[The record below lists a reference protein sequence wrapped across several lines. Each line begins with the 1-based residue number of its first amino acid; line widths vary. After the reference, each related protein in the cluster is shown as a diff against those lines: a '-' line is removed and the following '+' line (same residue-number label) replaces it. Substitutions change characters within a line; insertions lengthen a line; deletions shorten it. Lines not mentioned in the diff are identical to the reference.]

1 MVALATIMGFY
12 SATDFQP
19 DSSVGY
25 LAKRV
30 HQLARAGLE
39 PVLAE
44 EGLTFT
50 QWHALV
56 SIYFGRGATPIELAR
71 DLSYD
76 KGATTRLLDVLE
88 GRGWIERQR
97 GRDDRRS
104 IRLTLTAT
112 GEDVTRRG
120 RLRVIEAWN
129 GWLEDWPAA
138 EVTAAVAMLQRLR
151 DTLTEKVS

>member
-1 MVALATIMGFY
+1 MPFY
-12 SATDFQP
+12 SAADFEP

-30 HQLARAGLE
+30 YQLSRAGLE

-56 SIYFGRGATPIELAR
+56 SIYFRRGATPIELAR

-76 KGATTRLLDVLE
+76 KGATTRLLDVLVE
-88 GRGWIERQR
+88 RGWVERER
-97 GRDDRRS
+97 GREDRRS
-104 IRLTLTAT
+104 IKLTLTAE
-112 GEDVTRRG
+112 GEAVTRRG
-120 RLRVIEAWN
+120 RLRVIDAWN
-129 GWLEDWPAA
+129 GWLADWPDADIA
-138 EVTAAVAMLQRLR
+138 AAVATLQRLR
-151 DTLTEKVS
+151 DTLTEKLA

>member
-1 MVALATIMGFY
+1 MSFY

-30 HQLARAGLE
+30 HQLAQAGLE
-39 PVLAE
+39 PTLAE
-44 EGLTFT
+44 LGLSFI

-56 SIYFGRGATPIELAR
+56 SIYFGRGATPAALAR

-76 KGATTRLLDVLE
+76 KGATTRLLDVLVA
-88 GRGWIERQR
+88 RGWVTRERTA
-97 GRDDRRS
+97 DDRRLVELS
-104 IRLTLTAT
+104 LTEE
-112 GEDVTRRG
+112 GEAIARQG

-129 GWLEDWPAA
+129 RWLADWSHEDAA
-138 EVTAAVAMLQRLR
+138 AAVSVLQRLR
-151 DTLTEKVS
+151 DTLQEKVR